1 MILMRVSIVKK
12 QISLVNVVSNN
23 KEKLMIQK

>member
-1 MILMRVSIVKK
+1 MILMRISIVRK

>member
-1 MILMRVSIVKK
+1 MILMRISIVKK